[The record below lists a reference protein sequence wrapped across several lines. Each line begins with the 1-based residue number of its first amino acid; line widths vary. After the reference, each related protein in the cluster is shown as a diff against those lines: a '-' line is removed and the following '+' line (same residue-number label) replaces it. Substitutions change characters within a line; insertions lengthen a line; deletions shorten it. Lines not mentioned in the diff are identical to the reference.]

1 MATGEPSPGPTRR
14 AGPPRPPDPDPD
26 ADRDPAPGA
35 NGSPTGSLLEA
46 EVSPFHCLYADALH
60 FHSTARLALARSETE
75 AGRLSRAAL
84 VLYVASAEALAHQAA
99 VELGRPELAAIA
111 ADPARPLPL
120 LDAWRLLPSILSA
133 GPNGALDPD
142 APPWPQ
148 FAELLALRGS
158 WCHPGPAPSRRA
170 FYRAANPGDDY
181 EPLQPH
187 QVPAGLALA
196 ADALQFPRTGLPRD
210 PYALRPHHLDTA
222 RSVLDAAV
230 EALDRRIAG
239 ALTRDNRHRR
249 EPVRLVHPPGRDG
262 R

>member
-1 MATGEPSPGPTRR
+1 MRNGETGPAS
-14 AGPPRPPDPDPD
+14 PPRPGRAVDPDSSSGRVR
-26 ADRDPAPGA
+26 AEVQGA
-35 NGSPTGSLLEA
+35 GGPCSVIMT
-46 EVSPFHCLYADALH
+46 EVSPFHCLYQDALD
-60 FHSTARLALARSETE
+60 FHSQSRQMLARSVGS
-75 AGRLSRAAL
+75 ASRLARASL
-84 VLYVASAEALAHQAA
+84 VLYVAAAEALIHQAA
-99 VELGRPELAAIA
+99 AELGRPDLARLVS
-111 ADPARPLPL
+111 DPDRPIPL
-120 LDAWRLLPSILSA
+120 ADAWRLLPAVVADGSVP
-133 GPNGALDPD
+133 GDPD

-222 RSVLDAAV
+222 RGVLDAAV